1 MFAPRLENTY
11 EYVSVI
17 FSVVMSKYR
26 PRCRRV
32 PIQGI
37 LLIMLKQ
44 MNEGEIFVPAMNVR
58 KDRVYKM
65 EGRRE

>member
-1 MFAPRLENTY
+1 
-11 EYVSVI
+11 
-17 FSVVMSKYR
+17 
-26 PRCRRV
+26 
-32 PIQGI
+32 
-37 LLIMLKQ
+37 MLKQ